1 MDLVKQGVSVATNP
15 KYARWLC
22 PLLLVAD
29 AALCG
34 LIIWKVP
41 YTEIDWKAYMEQVA
55 QYLAGERDYTRI
67 KGGTGPLVYPGAHVY
82 IYRGLYSLTDEGRDI
97 RLAQIIFAG
106 LYVAVLTIVMACYRL
121 AKVPPYVFPM
131 LVLSKRLHSIFVLR
145 CFNDCFAV
153 GAFFLAIY
161 AYQKRMW
168 TLGSICYSLAVG
180 IKMSALLALPAVGL
194 ILLQAIGK
202 ERAITQA
209 GIIGYLQL
217 LLGFPFLQT
226 NARAYFSRA
235 FELTR
240 VFLYK
245 WTVNW
250 RFVPEPVFLSKPFS
264 LTLLFAHLL
273 LLVLF
278 ASTRWLKPAQR
289 PLLECVKMAFV
300 EPADQV
306 HVARRINPRFVL
318 TAMLSSVVVGMLCA
332 RSLHYQFYA
341 WLAWATPFLAWRAGV
356 HPVAQYALWAAQ
368 EWAWNVF
375 PSTRASSGVVVA
387 ALALQVGGVWWGTR
401 RDFEGRAEQ
410 QQQQQ
415 HAHVE

>member
-1 MDLVKQGVSVATNP
+1 MDLVKQGVSIASNP

-55 QYLAGERDYTRI
+55 QYVAGERDYANI

-82 IYRGLYSLTDEGRDI
+82 VYRALYALTDEGRDI
-97 RLAQIIFAG
+97 RLAQMLFAG
-106 LYVAVLTIVMACYRL
+106 LYVAVLLVVMACYRL
-121 AKVPPYVFPM
+121 AKVPPYIYPM
-131 LVLSKRLHSIFVLR
+131 LILSKRLHSIFVLR

-153 GAFFLAIY
+153 GAFFLATY

-217 LLGFPFLQT
+217 LLGFPFLQA

-250 RFVPEPVFLSKPFS
+250 RFVPEPAFLSKPFS
-264 LTLLFAHLL
+264 LGLLGLHVSLLAAFAI
-273 LLVLF
+273 
-278 ASTRWLKPAQR
+278 TRWLAPAQR
-289 PLLECVKMAFV
+289 PSLLDAIRMVFA
-300 EPADQV
+300 EPHDQV
-306 HVARRINPRFVL
+306 AIARRITPRFVL
-318 TAMLSSVVVGMLCA
+318 TTMLGSVAIGMLCA

-341 WLAWATPFLAWRAGV
+341 WIAWATPFLAWRGGA
-356 HPVAQYALWAAQ
+356 HPVGVYALWAAQ

-375 PSTRASSGVVVA
+375 PSTPASSGVVVG
-387 ALALQVGGVWWGTR
+387 ALAAQVAGVWWGTR
-401 RDFEGRAEQ
+401 RDFEGREERER
-410 QQQQQ
+410 